1 MADQK
6 NTTDHDVIKKWAES
20 RDGKPA
26 VIVNKGEKTELLRIN
41 FPGYSEDN
49 LEEIDWD
56 KWFDIFDSRDLA
68 LIYQEKTKDGKT
80 SNFNKLVS
88 RDNVS

>member
-6 NTTDHDVIKKWAES
+6 NTTDHNEIKKWAES
-20 RDGKPA
+20 RDGKPS
-26 VIVNKGEKTELLRIN
+26 VIANKGEKTELLRIN

-56 KWFDIFDSRDLA
+56 KWFDIFDSRKLA

-80 SNFNKLVS
+80 SNFNKLVR
-88 RDNVS
+88 RDSVK